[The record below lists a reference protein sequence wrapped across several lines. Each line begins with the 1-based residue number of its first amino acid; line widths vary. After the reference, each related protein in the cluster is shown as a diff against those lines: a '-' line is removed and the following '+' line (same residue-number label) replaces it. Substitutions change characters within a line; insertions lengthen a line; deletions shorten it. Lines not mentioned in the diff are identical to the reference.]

1 MHEPDTLLDYMKK
14 LNCKLYIF
22 STPKRECNN
31 MTGPPVNLNHVREW
45 TFHEFQL
52 YMESQGFEV
61 AKSFDGT
68 TTLQGMMHVL
78 KIKK

>member
-1 MHEPDTLLDYMKK
+1 
-14 LNCKLYIF
+14 
-22 STPKRECNN
+22 